1 MPLNIHYNSTKKLFS
16 EKRGCHME
24 FSYFLPV
31 NIQFGWNKV
40 DSVADYVASYGKKA
54 LIVTG
59 RTSAKKS
66 GLYDRVVAKLET
78 AHIDYVLFDQVD
90 ANPLTTTALAGAAL
104 AKSESCDVVIAIGGG
119 SIMDCAKGI
128 AFMAVNEGDINDYIF
143 NRKSSDN
150 ALPLIVIPTTC
161 GTGSEGNGF
170 GVLTNPETGD
180 KKSLR
185 CNAIVPKVSIV
196 DPAVMGTM
204 PPHVLASVGFD
215 ALCHNI
221 EAYTSKTAQPFTD
234 ALSYYAVTLLAQY
247 LVPLY
252 KHVKAVANGKPEVL
266 NEKQLTKAWESVT
279 LASTIGGMVIN
290 TAGVTLA
297 HGMEHPASGLKDI
310 THGVDLAVIEPA
322 VVEYTWSAN
331 PDKFGAL
338 ARIFNHGDGSELGE
352 ALRFIVHDLDL
363 TTNLTELGFTKEDIP
378 WLVDNVY
385 VVATGNIANT
395 VAEISREDI
404 EELYK
409 KMF

>member
-1 MPLNIHYNSTKKLFS
+1 
-16 EKRGCHME
+16 ME

-40 DSVADYVASYGKKA
+40 DSVAGFAAPYGKKA

-66 GLYDRVVAKLET
+66 GLYDRVVAKLDA
-78 AHIDYVLFDQVD
+78 AHIEHVLFDQVD
-90 ANPLTTTALAGAAL
+90 ANPLTTTALDGAAL
-104 AKSESCDVVIAIGGG
+104 AKSESCDMVIAIGGG

-128 AFMAVNEGDINDYIF
+128 AFMAVNDGDINDYIF
-143 NRKSSDN
+143 NRKTSDN

-234 ALSYYAVTLLAQY
+234 ALAHYAVTLLAQY

-252 KHVKAVANGKPEVL
+252 KHVKATAEDKPAVL

-310 THGVDLAVIEPA
+310 THGVGLAIIEPVA
-322 VVEYTWSAN
+322 VEYTWSAN

-352 ALRFIVHDLDL
+352 ALRLIVHDLDL
-363 TTNLTELGFTKEDIP
+363 TTNLTELGFTKKDIP

-404 EELYK
+404 EALYK

>member
-1 MPLNIHYNSTKKLFS
+1 
-16 EKRGCHME
+16 ME

-40 DSVADYVASYGKKA
+40 DGVAEFAAPYGKKA

-59 RTSAKKS
+59 RSSAKKS
-66 GLYDRVVAKLET
+66 GLYDRVVAKLDA
-78 AHIDYVLFDQVD
+78 AHIDHVLFDQVD
-90 ANPLTTTALAGAAL
+90 ANPLTTTALDGAAL
-104 AKSESCDVVIAIGGG
+104 AKSESCDLVIAIGGG

-128 AFMAVNEGDINDYIF
+128 AFMAVNDGDINDYIF
-143 NRKSSDN
+143 NRKTSDN

-234 ALSYYAVTLLAQY
+234 ALAHYAVTLLAQY

-252 KHVKAVANGKPEVL
+252 KHVKAIANNQEAVL
-266 NEKQLTKAWESVT
+266 NKKQLTKAWESVT

-290 TAGVTLA
+290 TAGVTLG

-310 THGVDLAVIEPA
+310 THGVGLAVIEPV

-331 PDKFGAL
+331 PEKFNSL
-338 ARIFNHGDGSELGE
+338 ARIFNHGDGSKLGE
-352 ALRFIVHDLDL
+352 ALRLIVHDLDL
-363 TTNLTELGFTKEDIP
+363 TTNLTELGFTKKDIP

-395 VAEISREDI
+395 VAEVSRNDI
-404 EELYK
+404 EVLYK
-409 KMF
+409 KML

>member
-1 MPLNIHYNSTKKLFS
+1 
-16 EKRGCHME
+16 ME

-31 NIQFGWNKV
+31 HIQFGWDKV
-40 DSVADYVASYGKKA
+40 DSVADFVKPYGNKA
-54 LIVTG
+54 LIITG

-66 GLYDRVVAKLET
+66 GLYDRVTAKLDA
-78 AHIDYVLFDQVD
+78 AHIEHVLFDQVD
-90 ANPLTTTALAGAAL
+90 ANPLKTTALDGAAL
-104 AKSESCDVVIAIGGG
+104 AKSESCDMVIAIGGG

-128 AFMAVNEGDINDYIF
+128 AFMAVNDGDINDYIF
-143 NRKSSDN
+143 NRKTSDK

-234 ALSYYAVTLLAQY
+234 ALAHYAVTLLAQY

-252 KHVKAVANGKPEVL
+252 KHVKAKAESKSAVL
-266 NEKQLTKAWESVT
+266 NETQLTKTWESVT

-310 THGVDLAVIEPA
+310 THGVGLAVIEPVA
-322 VVEYTWSAN
+322 VEYTWSAN

-352 ALRFIVHDLDL
+352 ALRLIVHDLDL

-395 VAEISREDI
+395 MADVSREDI
-404 EELYK
+404 EMLYK

>member
-1 MPLNIHYNSTKKLFS
+1 
-16 EKRGCHME
+16 ME

-31 NIQFGWNKV
+31 HIQFGWDKV
-40 DSVADYVASYGKKA
+40 DSVADFVKPYGNKA

-66 GLYDRVVAKLET
+66 GLYDRVTAKLDA
-78 AHIDYVLFDQVD
+78 AHIEHVLFDQVD
-90 ANPLTTTALAGAAL
+90 ANPLTTTALDGAAL
-104 AKSESCDVVIAIGGG
+104 AKSESCDMVIAIGGG

-143 NRKSSDN
+143 NRKTSDK

-234 ALSYYAVTLLAQY
+234 ALAHYAVTLLAQY
-247 LVPLY
+247 LVSLY
-252 KHVKAVANGKPEVL
+252 KHVKAMAEGKSAVL
-266 NEKQLTKAWESVT
+266 NETQLTKAWESVT

-297 HGMEHPASGLKDI
+297 HGMEHPASGLKNI
-310 THGVDLAVIEPA
+310 THGVGLAVIEPVA
-322 VVEYTWSAN
+322 VEYTWSAN

-352 ALRFIVHDLDL
+352 ALRLIVHDLDL

-395 VAEISREDI
+395 MANVSREDI
-404 EELYK
+404 EMLYK

>member
-1 MPLNIHYNSTKKLFS
+1 
-16 EKRGCHME
+16 ME

-31 NIQFGWNKV
+31 HIQFGWNKV
-40 DSVADYVASYGKKA
+40 DSVADFVAPYGKKA

-59 RTSAKKS
+59 RSSAKRS

-78 AHIDYVLFDQVD
+78 AHIDHVLFDQVD
-90 ANPLTTTALAGAAL
+90 ANPLTTTALEGAAL
-104 AKSESCDVVIAIGGG
+104 AKSESCDVVVAIGGG
-119 SIMDCAKGI
+119 SIMDCVKGI
-128 AFMAVNEGDINDYIF
+128 AFMAVNDGDINDYIF
-143 NRKSSDN
+143 NRKTSDN

-234 ALSYYAVTLLAQY
+234 ALAHYAVTLLAQY

-252 KHVKAVANGKPEVL
+252 KHVKATAEGKSAVL
-266 NEKQLTKAWESVT
+266 NEIQLTKAWESVT

-310 THGVDLAVIEPA
+310 THGVGLAIIEPVA
-322 VVEYTWSAN
+322 VEYTWSAN

-338 ARIFNHGDGSELGE
+338 ARIFNYGDGSELGE
-352 ALRFIVHDLDL
+352 ALRLVVHDLDL
-363 TTNLTELGFTKEDIP
+363 TTNLTELGFTKKDIP

-404 EELYK
+404 EALYK

>member
-1 MPLNIHYNSTKKLFS
+1 
-16 EKRGCHME
+16 ME

-40 DSVADYVASYGKKA
+40 DNVAEFAAPYGKKA

-66 GLYDRVVAKLET
+66 GLYDRVVAKLDA
-78 AHIDYVLFDQVD
+78 AHIDHVLFDQVD
-90 ANPLTTTALAGAAL
+90 ANPLTTTALDGAAL
-104 AKSESCDVVIAIGGG
+104 AKSESCDMVIAIGGG

-143 NRKSSDN
+143 NRKVSDN

-234 ALSYYAVTLLAQY
+234 ALAHYAVTLLAQY

-252 KHVKAVANGKPEVL
+252 KHVKATAEGKPAVL
-266 NEKQLTKAWESVT
+266 NEVQLTKAWESVT

-310 THGVDLAVIEPA
+310 THGIGLAIIEPVA
-322 VVEYTWSAN
+322 VEYTWSAN

-352 ALRFIVHDLDL
+352 ALRLIVHDLDL
-363 TTNLTELGFTKEDIP
+363 TTNLTELGFTKKDIP

-395 VAEISREDI
+395 VAEISRKDI
-404 EELYK
+404 EALYK

>member
-1 MPLNIHYNSTKKLFS
+1 
-16 EKRGCHME
+16 ME

-40 DSVADYVASYGKKA
+40 DSVADFVKPYGKKV

-66 GLYDRVVAKLET
+66 GLYDRVVTKLDN
-78 AHIDYVLFDQVD
+78 AQINHVLFDEVD
-90 ANPLTTTALAGAAL
+90 ANPLTTTAIKGSEL
-104 AKSESCDVVIAIGGG
+104 AKANGCEAIVAIGGG

-128 AFMAVNEGDINDYIF
+128 AFMAVNDGDINDYIF
-143 NRKSSDN
+143 NRKTSDN

-204 PPHVLASVGFD
+204 PSHVLASVGFD

-221 EAYTSKTAQPFTD
+221 EAYTSKTAQPFSD

-252 KHVKAVANGKPEVL
+252 KHVKAVANGKPIVL

-297 HGMEHPASGLKDI
+297 HGMEHPTSGLKDI
-310 THGVDLAVIEPA
+310 THGVGLAVIESV

-352 ALRFIVHDLDL
+352 ALRSIVHDLDL
-363 TTNLTELGFTKEDIP
+363 TTNLTELGFTKKDIP

-385 VVATGNIANT
+385 IVATGNIANT
-395 VAEISREDI
+395 VAEVSRKDI
-404 EELYK
+404 EVLYK

>member
-1 MPLNIHYNSTKKLFS
+1 
-16 EKRGCHME
+16 ME

-40 DSVADYVASYGKKA
+40 DSVAEFAVPYGKKV

-66 GLYDRVVAKLET
+66 GLYDRVVAKLDA
-78 AHIDYVLFDQVD
+78 AHINHVLFDQVD
-90 ANPLTTTALAGAAL
+90 ANPLTTTALDGAAL
-104 AKSESCDVVIAIGGG
+104 AKSESCDMVIAIGGG

-128 AFMAVNEGDINDYIF
+128 AFMAVNDGDINDYIF
-143 NRKSSDN
+143 NRKTSDN

-196 DPAVMGTM
+196 DPAVMGTV

-234 ALSYYAVTLLAQY
+234 ALAHYAVTLLAQY

-252 KHVKAVANGKPEVL
+252 KYVKAIANGQEAVL
-266 NEKQLTKAWESVT
+266 NKKQLTKAWESVT

-290 TAGVTLA
+290 TAGVTLG

-310 THGVDLAVIEPA
+310 THGVGLAVIEPV

-331 PDKFGAL
+331 PEKFNSL

-352 ALRFIVHDLDL
+352 ALRLIVHDLDL
-363 TTNLTELGFTKEDIP
+363 TTNLTELGFTKKDIP

-395 VAEISREDI
+395 VAKISREDI
-404 EELYK
+404 EVLYK

>member
-1 MPLNIHYNSTKKLFS
+1 
-16 EKRGCHME
+16 ME

-40 DSVADYVASYGKKA
+40 DSVADFVAPYGKKA

-59 RTSAKKS
+59 RTSAKRS
-66 GLYDRVVAKLET
+66 GLYDRVVAKLEA
-78 AHIDYVLFDQVD
+78 AHIDHVLFDQVD
-90 ANPLTTTALAGAAL
+90 ANPLTTTALEGAAL
-104 AKSESCDVVIAIGGG
+104 AKTESCDVVIAIGGG

-143 NRKSSDN
+143 NRKTGDN

-196 DPAVMGTM
+196 DPGVMGTM

-266 NEKQLTKAWESVT
+266 SEKQLTKAWEDVT

-310 THGVDLAVIEPA
+310 THGVGLAVIEPV

-363 TTNLTELGFTKEDIP
+363 TTNLTELGFTKKDIP

-395 VAEISREDI
+395 VAEINRKDI

>member
-1 MPLNIHYNSTKKLFS
+1 
-16 EKRGCHME
+16 ME

-40 DSVADYVASYGKKA
+40 DNVAEFAAPYGKKA

-66 GLYDRVVAKLET
+66 GLYDRVVAKLDA
-78 AHIDYVLFDQVD
+78 AHIEHVLFDQVD
-90 ANPLTTTALAGAAL
+90 ANPLTTTALDGAAL
-104 AKSESCDVVIAIGGG
+104 AKSESCDMVIAIGGG

-128 AFMAVNEGDINDYIF
+128 AFMTVNEGDINDYIF
-143 NRKSSDN
+143 NRKTSDN

-234 ALSYYAVTLLAQY
+234 ALAHYAVTLLAQY

-252 KHVKAVANGKPEVL
+252 KHVKAIANGQEAVL
-266 NEKQLTKAWESVT
+266 NKKQLTKAWESVT

-290 TAGVTLA
+290 TAGVTLG

-310 THGVDLAVIEPA
+310 THGVGLAVIEPV

-331 PDKFGAL
+331 PEKFNSL

-352 ALRFIVHDLDL
+352 ALRLIVHDLDL
-363 TTNLTELGFTKEDIP
+363 TTNLTELGFTKKDIP

-395 VAEISREDI
+395 VAEVSRNDI
-404 EELYK
+404 EVLYK
-409 KMF
+409 KML

>member
-1 MPLNIHYNSTKKLFS
+1 
-16 EKRGCHME
+16 ME

-31 NIQFGWNKV
+31 HIQFGWDKV
-40 DSVADYVASYGKKA
+40 DSVADFVKPYGNKA

-66 GLYDRVVAKLET
+66 GLYDRVTAKLDA
-78 AHIDYVLFDQVD
+78 AHIEHVLFDQVD
-90 ANPLTTTALAGAAL
+90 ANPLTTTALDGAAL
-104 AKSESCDVVIAIGGG
+104 AKSESCDMVIAIGGG

-128 AFMAVNEGDINDYIF
+128 AFMSVNEGDINDYIF
-143 NRKSSDN
+143 NRKTSDK

-234 ALSYYAVTLLAQY
+234 ALAHYAVTLLAQY

-252 KHVKAVANGKPEVL
+252 KHVKAMAEGKSAVL
-266 NEKQLTKAWESVT
+266 NETQLTKAWESVT

-310 THGVDLAVIEPA
+310 THGVGLAVIEPVA
-322 VVEYTWSAN
+322 VEYTWSAN
-331 PDKFGAL
+331 PDKFCAL

-352 ALRFIVHDLDL
+352 ALRLIVHDLDL

-395 VAEISREDI
+395 MANVSREDI
-404 EELYK
+404 EMLYK

>member
-1 MPLNIHYNSTKKLFS
+1 
-16 EKRGCHME
+16 ME

-40 DSVADYVASYGKKA
+40 DSVAEFAAPYGKKA

-59 RTSAKKS
+59 RSSAKKS
-66 GLYDRVVAKLET
+66 GLYDRVVAKLDA
-78 AHIDYVLFDQVD
+78 AHIEHVLFDQVD
-90 ANPLTTTALAGAAL
+90 ANPLTITALDGAAL
-104 AKSESCDVVIAIGGG
+104 AKSESCDMVIAIGGG

-128 AFMAVNEGDINDYIF
+128 AFMAVNDDDINDYIF
-143 NRKSSDN
+143 NRKTSDN

-234 ALSYYAVTLLAQY
+234 ALAHYAVTLLAQY

-252 KHVKAVANGKPEVL
+252 KYVKAIANSKPAVL

-290 TAGVTLA
+290 TAGVTLG

-310 THGVDLAVIEPA
+310 THGVGLAVIEPV

-331 PDKFGAL
+331 PEKFNAL

-352 ALRFIVHDLDL
+352 ALRLMVHELDL
-363 TTNLTELGFTKEDIP
+363 TTNLTELGFTKKDIP

-385 VVATGNIANT
+385 VVAAGNIANT
-395 VAEISREDI
+395 VAEVSRNDI
-404 EELYK
+404 EVLYK
-409 KMF
+409 KML

>member
-1 MPLNIHYNSTKKLFS
+1 
-16 EKRGCHME
+16 ME

-40 DSVADYVASYGKKA
+40 DNVAEFAAPYGKKA

-66 GLYDRVVAKLET
+66 GLYDRVVAKLDA
-78 AHIDYVLFDQVD
+78 AHIEHVLFDQVD
-90 ANPLTTTALAGAAL
+90 ANPLTTTALDGAAL
-104 AKSESCDVVIAIGGG
+104 AKSESCDMVIAIGGG

-128 AFMAVNEGDINDYIF
+128 AFMAVNDGDINDYIF
-143 NRKSSDN
+143 NRKTSDN

-234 ALSYYAVTLLAQY
+234 ALAHYAVTLLAQY

-252 KHVKAVANGKPEVL
+252 KHVKAIANGQEAVL
-266 NEKQLTKAWESVT
+266 NKKQLTKAWESVT

-290 TAGVTLA
+290 TAGVTLG

-310 THGVDLAVIEPA
+310 THGVGLAVIEPV

-331 PDKFGAL
+331 SEKFNSL
-338 ARIFNHGDGSELGE
+338 ARIFNYGDGSELGE
-352 ALRFIVHDLDL
+352 ALRLIVHDLDL
-363 TTNLTELGFTKEDIP
+363 TTNLTELGFTKKDIP

-395 VAEISREDI
+395 VAKISREDI
-404 EELYK
+404 EVLYK

>member
-1 MPLNIHYNSTKKLFS
+1 
-16 EKRGCHME
+16 ME

-40 DSVADYVASYGKKA
+40 DSVADFVASYGKKA

-90 ANPLTTTALAGAAL
+90 ANPLTTTALEGAAL
-104 AKSESCDVVIAIGGG
+104 AKSESCDMVIAIGGG

-128 AFMAVNEGDINDYIF
+128 AFMAVNDGDINDYIF
-143 NRKSSDN
+143 NRKTSDN

-266 NEKQLTKAWESVT
+266 NEKQLIKAWESVT

-310 THGVDLAVIEPA
+310 THGVGLAVIEPV

-363 TTNLTELGFTKEDIP
+363 TTNLTELGFTKKDIP

-395 VAEISREDI
+395 VAEINRKDI

>member
-1 MPLNIHYNSTKKLFS
+1 MQQLS
-16 EKRGCHME
+16 R
-24 FSYFLPV
+24 
-31 NIQFGWNKV
+31 
-40 DSVADYVASYGKKA
+40 
-54 LIVTG
+54 
-59 RTSAKKS
+59 
-66 GLYDRVVAKLET
+66 KLET
-78 AHIDYVLFDQVD
+78 NLKTLDGMFGTSADYYAKKIMIYHCRGCIVLFDGMASLNSLWALVLDGASRQAPPQSGANAQLTGEQVYALILQD
-90 ANPLTTTALAGAAL
+90 SAFPAESSPVEDLPDLVKRLTAGMAVL
-104 AKSESCDVVIAIGGG
+104 LLDG
-119 SIMDCAKGI
+119 CAKGI
-128 AFMAVNEGDINDYIF
+128 AFMAVNDGDINDYIF
-143 NRKSSDN
+143 NRKVSDN

-170 GVLTNPETGD
+170 GVLTNPKTGD

-196 DPAVMGTM
+196 DPGVMGTM

-234 ALSYYAVTLLAQY
+234 ALAHYAVTLLAQH

-252 KHVKAVANGKPEVL
+252 KHVKAAAEGKPAVL
-266 NEKQLTKAWESVT
+266 NEKQLTKAWEAVT
-279 LASTIGGMVIN
+279 LASTMGGMVIN

-310 THGVDLAVIEPA
+310 THGVGLAVIEPVA
-322 VVEYTWSAN
+322 VEYTWSAN

-352 ALRFIVHDLDL
+352 ALRLIVHDLDL
-363 TTNLTELGFTKEDIP
+363 TTNLTELGFTKKDIP

-395 VAEISREDI
+395 VAKISRKDI
-404 EELYK
+404 EALYK

>member
-1 MPLNIHYNSTKKLFS
+1 
-16 EKRGCHME
+16 ME

-40 DSVADYVASYGKKA
+40 DSVADYVAPYGKKA

-66 GLYDRVVAKLET
+66 GLYDRVVAKLEA
-78 AHIDYVLFDQVD
+78 AHIDHVLFDQVD
-90 ANPLTTTALAGAAL
+90 ANPLTTTALEGATL
-104 AKSESCDVVIAIGGG
+104 ANSENCDMVIAIGGG

-310 THGVDLAVIEPA
+310 THGMGLAVIEPV

-363 TTNLTELGFTKEDIP
+363 TTNLTELGFTKKDIP

-395 VAEISREDI
+395 VAEINRKDI

>member
-1 MPLNIHYNSTKKLFS
+1 
-16 EKRGCHME
+16 ME

-31 NIQFGWNKV
+31 HIQFGWDKV
-40 DSVADYVASYGKKA
+40 DSVADFVKPYGNKA

-66 GLYDRVVAKLET
+66 GLYDRVTAKLDA
-78 AHIDYVLFDQVD
+78 AHIEHVLFDQVD
-90 ANPLTTTALAGAAL
+90 ANPLTTTALDGAAL
-104 AKSESCDVVIAIGGG
+104 AKSESCDMVIAIGGG

-128 AFMAVNEGDINDYIF
+128 AFMSVNEGDINDYIF
-143 NRKSSDN
+143 NRKISDK

-221 EAYTSKTAQPFTD
+221 EAYTSRTAQPFTD
-234 ALSYYAVTLLAQY
+234 ALAHYAVTLLAQY

-252 KHVKAVANGKPEVL
+252 KHVKAKAESKSAIL
-266 NEKQLTKAWESVT
+266 NETQLIKAWEAVT

-310 THGVDLAVIEPA
+310 THGVGLAVIEPV

-331 PDKFGAL
+331 PDKFATL

-352 ALRFIVHDLDL
+352 ALHLIVHELDL
-363 TTNLTELGFTKEDIP
+363 TTNLTELGFTKKDIP

-395 VAEISREDI
+395 MADVSREDI
-404 EELYK
+404 EMLYK

>member
-1 MPLNIHYNSTKKLFS
+1 
-16 EKRGCHME
+16 ME

-40 DSVADYVASYGKKA
+40 DNVAEFAVPYGKKA

-59 RTSAKKS
+59 RSSAKKS
-66 GLYDRVVAKLET
+66 GLYDRVVARLDA
-78 AHIDYVLFDQVD
+78 AHIGHVLFDQVD
-90 ANPLTTTALAGAAL
+90 ANPLTTTALDGAAL
-104 AKSESCDVVIAIGGG
+104 AKSESCDMVIAIGGG

-143 NRKSSDN
+143 NRKTSDN

-204 PPHVLASVGFD
+204 PSHVLASVGFD

-234 ALSYYAVTLLAQY
+234 ALAHYAVTLLAQY

-252 KHVKAVANGKPEVL
+252 KHVKATAEGKPAVL
-266 NEKQLTKAWESVT
+266 NEIQLTKAWESVT

-310 THGVDLAVIEPA
+310 THGVGLAIIEPVA
-322 VVEYTWSAN
+322 VEYTWSAN

-338 ARIFNHGDGSELGE
+338 ARIFNYGDGSELGE
-352 ALRFIVHDLDL
+352 ALRLIVHDLDL
-363 TTNLTELGFTKEDIP
+363 TTNLTELGFTKKDIP

-385 VVATGNIANT
+385 IVATGNIANT
-395 VAEISREDI
+395 VAEISRDDI
-404 EELYK
+404 EALYK

>member
-1 MPLNIHYNSTKKLFS
+1 
-16 EKRGCHME
+16 ME

-40 DSVADYVASYGKKA
+40 DSVADFVKPYGKKV

-66 GLYDRVVAKLET
+66 GLYDRVVTKLDN
-78 AHIDYVLFDQVD
+78 AQINHVLFDEVD
-90 ANPLTTTALAGAAL
+90 ANPLTTTAIKGSEL
-104 AKSESCDVVIAIGGG
+104 AKANGCEAIVAIGGG

-128 AFMAVNEGDINDYIF
+128 AFMAVNDDDINDYIF
-143 NRKSSDN
+143 NRKTSDN

-204 PPHVLASVGFD
+204 PSHVLASVGFD
-215 ALCHNI
+215 ALCHNV

-252 KHVKAVANGKPEVL
+252 KHVKAVANGKPIVL

-310 THGVDLAVIEPA
+310 THGVGLAVIEPV

-331 PDKFGAL
+331 SDKFGAL

-352 ALRFIVHDLDL
+352 ALRSIVHDLDL
-363 TTNLTELGFTKEDIP
+363 TTNLTELGFTKKDIP

-395 VAEISREDI
+395 VAEVSRKDI
-404 EELYK
+404 EVLYK

>member
-1 MPLNIHYNSTKKLFS
+1 
-16 EKRGCHME
+16 ME

-40 DSVADYVASYGKKA
+40 DNVAEFVAPYGKKA

-66 GLYDRVVAKLET
+66 GLYDRVVAKLDA
-78 AHIDYVLFDQVD
+78 AHIGHVLFDQVD
-90 ANPLTTTALAGAAL
+90 ANPLTTTALDGAAL
-104 AKSESCDVVIAIGGG
+104 AKSESCDMVIAIGGG

-143 NRKSSDN
+143 NRKVSDN

-204 PPHVLASVGFD
+204 PSHVLASVGFD

-234 ALSYYAVTLLAQY
+234 ALAHYAVTLLAQY

-252 KHVKAVANGKPEVL
+252 KHVKATAEGKPAVL
-266 NEKQLTKAWESVT
+266 NEIQLTKAWESVT

-310 THGVDLAVIEPA
+310 THGIGLAVIEPVA
-322 VVEYTWSAN
+322 VEYTWSAN
-331 PDKFGAL
+331 PDKFGVL

-352 ALRFIVHDLDL
+352 ALRLVVHDLDL
-363 TTNLTELGFTKEDIP
+363 TTNLTELGFTKKDIP

-395 VAEISREDI
+395 VAKISREDI
-404 EELYK
+404 EALYK

>member
-1 MPLNIHYNSTKKLFS
+1 
-16 EKRGCHME
+16 ME

-31 NIQFGWNKV
+31 HIQFGWDKV
-40 DSVADYVASYGKKA
+40 DSVADFVKPYGNKA

-66 GLYDRVVAKLET
+66 GLYDRVTAKLDA
-78 AHIDYVLFDQVD
+78 AHIEHVLFDQVD
-90 ANPLTTTALAGAAL
+90 ANPLTTTALDGAAL
-104 AKSESCDVVIAIGGG
+104 AKSESCDMVIAIGGG

-143 NRKSSDN
+143 NRKTSDK

-196 DPAVMGTM
+196 DPAVMGTI

-234 ALSYYAVTLLAQY
+234 ALAHYAVTLLAQY

-252 KHVKAVANGKPEVL
+252 KHVKAMAEGKSAVL
-266 NEKQLTKAWESVT
+266 NETQLTKAWESVT

-310 THGVDLAVIEPA
+310 THGVGLAVIEPVA
-322 VVEYTWSAN
+322 VEYTWSAN

-352 ALRFIVHDLDL
+352 ALRLIVHDLDL

-395 VAEISREDI
+395 VADVSREDI
-404 EELYK
+404 EMLYK

>member
-1 MPLNIHYNSTKKLFS
+1 
-16 EKRGCHME
+16 ME

-31 NIQFGWNKV
+31 HIQFGWDKV
-40 DSVADYVASYGKKA
+40 DSVADFAKPYGNKA

-66 GLYDRVVAKLET
+66 GLYDRVTAKLDA
-78 AHIDYVLFDQVD
+78 AHIEHVLFDQVD
-90 ANPLTTTALAGAAL
+90 ANPLTTTALDGAAL
-104 AKSESCDVVIAIGGG
+104 AKSESCDMVIAIGGG

-128 AFMAVNEGDINDYIF
+128 AFMSVNEGDINDYIF
-143 NRKSSDN
+143 NRKTSDK

-234 ALSYYAVTLLAQY
+234 ALAHYAVTLLAQY

-252 KHVKAVANGKPEVL
+252 KHVKAMAEGKSAVL
-266 NEKQLTKAWESVT
+266 NETQLTKAWESVT
-279 LASTIGGMVIN
+279 LASTIGGMAIN

-310 THGVDLAVIEPA
+310 THGVGLAVIEPVA
-322 VVEYTWSAN
+322 VEYTWSAN

-352 ALRFIVHDLDL
+352 ALRLIVHDLDL

-395 VAEISREDI
+395 MANVSREDI
-404 EELYK
+404 EMLYK

>member
-1 MPLNIHYNSTKKLFS
+1 
-16 EKRGCHME
+16 ME

-31 NIQFGWNKV
+31 HIQFGWDKV
-40 DSVADYVASYGKKA
+40 DSVADFVKPYGNKA

-66 GLYDRVVAKLET
+66 GLYDRVTAKLDA
-78 AHIDYVLFDQVD
+78 AHIEHVLFDQVD
-90 ANPLTTTALAGAAL
+90 ANPLTTTALDGAAL
-104 AKSESCDVVIAIGGG
+104 AKSESCDMVIAIGGG

-128 AFMAVNEGDINDYIF
+128 AFMSVNEGDINDYIF
-143 NRKSSDN
+143 NRKTSDK

-234 ALSYYAVTLLAQY
+234 ALAHYAVTLLAQY

-252 KHVKAVANGKPEVL
+252 KHVKAMAEGKSAVL
-266 NEKQLTKAWESVT
+266 NETQLTKAWESVT

-310 THGVDLAVIEPA
+310 THGVGLAVIEPVA
-322 VVEYTWSAN
+322 VEYTWSAN
-331 PDKFGAL
+331 PDKFATL

-352 ALRFIVHDLDL
+352 ALGLIVHELDL
-363 TTNLTELGFTKEDIP
+363 TTNLTELGFTKKDIP

-395 VAEISREDI
+395 VADVSREDI
-404 EELYK
+404 EMLYK

>member
-1 MPLNIHYNSTKKLFS
+1 
-16 EKRGCHME
+16 ME

-31 NIQFGWNKV
+31 HIQFGWDKV
-40 DSVADYVASYGKKA
+40 DSVADFVKPYVNKA

-66 GLYDRVVAKLET
+66 GLYDRVTAKLDA
-78 AHIDYVLFDQVD
+78 AHIEHVLFDQVD
-90 ANPLTTTALAGAAL
+90 ANPLTTTALDGATL
-104 AKSESCDVVIAIGGG
+104 AKSESCDMVIAIGGG

-143 NRKSSDN
+143 NRKTSDK

-196 DPAVMGTM
+196 DPAVMGTI

-234 ALSYYAVTLLAQY
+234 ALAHYAVTLLAQY

-252 KHVKAVANGKPEVL
+252 KHVKAKAESKSAVL
-266 NEKQLTKAWESVT
+266 NETQLTKAWESVT

-310 THGVDLAVIEPA
+310 THGVGLAVIEPVA
-322 VVEYTWSAN
+322 VEYTWSAN

-352 ALRFIVHDLDL
+352 ALRLIVHDLGL

-395 VAEISREDI
+395 MADVSREDI
-404 EELYK
+404 EMLYK

>member
-1 MPLNIHYNSTKKLFS
+1 
-16 EKRGCHME
+16 ME

-40 DSVADYVASYGKKA
+40 DNVADFAAPYGKKA

-66 GLYDRVVAKLET
+66 GLYDRVVAKLDA
-78 AHIDYVLFDQVD
+78 AHIEHVLFDQVD
-90 ANPLTTTALAGAAL
+90 ANPLTTTALDGAAL
-104 AKSESCDVVIAIGGG
+104 AKSESCDMVIAIGGG

-128 AFMAVNEGDINDYIF
+128 AFMAVNDGDINDYIF
-143 NRKSSDN
+143 NRKTSDN

-234 ALSYYAVTLLAQY
+234 ALAHYAVILLAQY

-252 KHVKAVANGKPEVL
+252 KHVKAIANGQEAVL
-266 NEKQLTKAWESVT
+266 NKKQLTKAWESVT

-290 TAGVTLA
+290 TAGVTLG

-310 THGVDLAVIEPA
+310 THGVGLAVIEPV

-331 PDKFGAL
+331 TEKFNSL

-352 ALRFIVHDLDL
+352 ALRLMVHELDL
-363 TTNLTELGFTKEDIP
+363 TTNLTELGFTKKDIP

-395 VAEISREDI
+395 VAEVSRNDI
-404 EELYK
+404 EVLYK
-409 KMF
+409 KML

>member
-1 MPLNIHYNSTKKLFS
+1 
-16 EKRGCHME
+16 ME

-31 NIQFGWNKV
+31 HIQFGWDKV
-40 DSVADYVASYGKKA
+40 DSVADFVKPYGNKA

-59 RTSAKKS
+59 RISAKKS
-66 GLYDRVVAKLET
+66 GLYDRVTAKLDA
-78 AHIDYVLFDQVD
+78 AHIEHVLFDQVD
-90 ANPLTTTALAGAAL
+90 ANPLTTTALDGATL
-104 AKSESCDVVIAIGGG
+104 AKSESCDMVIAIGGG

-143 NRKSSDN
+143 NRKTSDK

-234 ALSYYAVTLLAQY
+234 ALAHYAVTLLAQY

-252 KHVKAVANGKPEVL
+252 KHVKAMAESKAAVL
-266 NEKQLTKAWESVT
+266 NETQLTKAWESVT

-297 HGMEHPASGLKDI
+297 HGMEHPASGLKNI
-310 THGVDLAVIEPA
+310 THGVGLAVIEPVA
-322 VVEYTWSAN
+322 VEYTWSAN

-352 ALRFIVHDLDL
+352 ALRLIVHDLDL
-363 TTNLTELGFTKEDIP
+363 TTNLTELGFTKKDIP

-395 VAEISREDI
+395 VAEISRKDI
-404 EELYK
+404 EVLYK

>member
-1 MPLNIHYNSTKKLFS
+1 
-16 EKRGCHME
+16 ME

-40 DSVADYVASYGKKA
+40 DNIDNFAAPYGKKA

-59 RTSAKKS
+59 RSSAKKS
-66 GLYDRVVAKLET
+66 GLYDRVVAKLDA
-78 AHIDYVLFDQVD
+78 AHIDHVLFDQVD
-90 ANPLTTTALAGAAL
+90 ANPLTTTALDGAAL
-104 AKSESCDVVIAIGGG
+104 AKSESCDMVIAIGGG

-128 AFMAVNEGDINDYIF
+128 AFMAVNDGDINDYIF
-143 NRKSSDN
+143 NRKVSDN

-196 DPAVMGTM
+196 DPGVMGTM

-234 ALSYYAVTLLAQY
+234 ALAHYAVTLLAQY

-252 KHVKAVANGKPEVL
+252 KHVKATAEGKPAVL
-266 NEKQLTKAWESVT
+266 NEKQLTKAWEAVT

-310 THGVDLAVIEPA
+310 THGVGLAIIEPVA
-322 VVEYTWSAN
+322 VEYTWSAN
-331 PDKFGAL
+331 PDKFDAL

-352 ALRFIVHDLDL
+352 ALRLIVHDLDL
-363 TTNLTELGFTKEDIP
+363 TTNLTELGFTKKDIP

-395 VAEISREDI
+395 VADVSREDI
-404 EELYK
+404 EMLYK

>member
-1 MPLNIHYNSTKKLFS
+1 
-16 EKRGCHME
+16 ME

-40 DSVADYVASYGKKA
+40 DSVAEFAAPYGKKA

-59 RTSAKKS
+59 RSSAKKS
-66 GLYDRVVAKLET
+66 GLYDRVVAKLDT
-78 AHIDYVLFDQVD
+78 AHIEHVLFDQVD
-90 ANPLTTTALAGAAL
+90 ANPLTITALDGAAL
-104 AKSESCDVVIAIGGG
+104 AKSESCDMVIAIGGG

-128 AFMAVNEGDINDYIF
+128 AFMAVNDGDINDYIF
-143 NRKSSDN
+143 NRKTSDN

-204 PPHVLASVGFD
+204 PPHVLSSVGFD

-234 ALSYYAVTLLAQY
+234 ALAHYAVTLLAQY

-252 KHVKAVANGKPEVL
+252 KHVKAIANGQQPIL

-290 TAGVTLA
+290 TAGVTLG

-310 THGVDLAVIEPA
+310 THGVGLAVIEPV

-331 PDKFGAL
+331 PEKFNAL

-352 ALRFIVHDLDL
+352 ALRLMVHELDL
-363 TTNLTELGFTKEDIP
+363 TTNLTELGFTKKDIP

-385 VVATGNIANT
+385 VVAAGNIANT
-395 VAEISREDI
+395 VAEVSRNDI
-404 EELYK
+404 EVLYK

>member
-1 MPLNIHYNSTKKLFS
+1 
-16 EKRGCHME
+16 ME

-40 DSVADYVASYGKKA
+40 DSVADFVKPYGKKV

-66 GLYDRVVAKLET
+66 GLYDRVVTKLDN
-78 AHIDYVLFDQVD
+78 AQINHVLFDEVD
-90 ANPLTTTALAGAAL
+90 ANPLTTTAIKGSEL
-104 AKSESCDVVIAIGGG
+104 AKANGCEAIVAIGGG

-128 AFMAVNEGDINDYIF
+128 AFMAVNDDDINDYIF
-143 NRKSSDN
+143 NRKTSDN

-204 PPHVLASVGFD
+204 PSHVLASVGFD
-215 ALCHNI
+215 ALCHNV

-252 KHVKAVANGKPEVL
+252 KHVKAVANGKPIVL

-297 HGMEHPASGLKDI
+297 HGMEHPTSGLKDI
-310 THGVDLAVIEPA
+310 THGVGLAVIEPV

-352 ALRFIVHDLDL
+352 ALRSIVHDLDL
-363 TTNLTELGFTKEDIP
+363 TTNLTELGFTKKDIP

-395 VAEISREDI
+395 VAEVSRKDI
-404 EELYK
+404 EVLYK

>member
-90 ANPLTTTALAGAAL
+90 ANPLTTTALEGAAL

-310 THGVDLAVIEPA
+310 THGVGLAVIEPV

-363 TTNLTELGFTKEDIP
+363 TTNLTELGFTKKDIP

-395 VAEISREDI
+395 MAEISREDI
-404 EELYK
+404 EVLYK

>member
-1 MPLNIHYNSTKKLFS
+1 
-16 EKRGCHME
+16 ME

-31 NIQFGWNKV
+31 NIQYGWNKV
-40 DSVADYVASYGKKA
+40 DGVAEFAAPYGKKA

-59 RTSAKKS
+59 RSSAKKS
-66 GLYDRVVAKLET
+66 GLYDRVVAKLDA
-78 AHIDYVLFDQVD
+78 AHIDHVLFDQVD
-90 ANPLTTTALAGAAL
+90 ANPLTTTALDGAAL
-104 AKSESCDVVIAIGGG
+104 AKSESCDLVIAIGGG

-128 AFMAVNEGDINDYIF
+128 AFMAVNDGDINDYIF
-143 NRKSSDN
+143 NRKTSDN

-234 ALSYYAVTLLAQY
+234 ALAHYAVTLLAQY

-252 KHVKAVANGKPEVL
+252 KHVKAIANGQEAVL
-266 NEKQLTKAWESVT
+266 NKKQLTKAWESVT

-290 TAGVTLA
+290 TAGVTLG

-310 THGVDLAVIEPA
+310 THGVGLAVIEPV

-331 PDKFGAL
+331 SEKFNSL

-352 ALRFIVHDLDL
+352 ALRLIVHDLDL
-363 TTNLTELGFTKEDIP
+363 TTNLTELGFTKKDIP

-395 VAEISREDI
+395 VAEVSRNDI
-404 EELYK
+404 EVLYK
-409 KMF
+409 KML

>member
-1 MPLNIHYNSTKKLFS
+1 
-16 EKRGCHME
+16 ME

-31 NIQFGWNKV
+31 HIQFGWDKV
-40 DSVADYVASYGKKA
+40 DSVASFAKPYGNKA

-66 GLYDRVVAKLET
+66 GLYDRVTAKLDA
-78 AHIDYVLFDQVD
+78 AHIEHVLFDQVD
-90 ANPLTTTALAGAAL
+90 ANPLTTTALDGAAL
-104 AKSESCDVVIAIGGG
+104 AKSESCDMVIAIGGG

-143 NRKSSDN
+143 NRKISDK

-234 ALSYYAVTLLAQY
+234 ALAHYAVTLLAQY

-252 KHVKAVANGKPEVL
+252 KHVKAMAEGKSSVL
-266 NEKQLTKAWESVT
+266 NETQLTKAWESVT

-310 THGVDLAVIEPA
+310 THGVGLAVIEPVA
-322 VVEYTWSAN
+322 VEYTWSAN

-352 ALRFIVHDLDL
+352 ALRLIVHDLDL

-395 VAEISREDI
+395 VADVSREDI
-404 EELYK
+404 EMLYK

>member
-1 MPLNIHYNSTKKLFS
+1 
-16 EKRGCHME
+16 ME

-31 NIQFGWNKV
+31 HIQFGWDKV
-40 DSVADYVASYGKKA
+40 DSVADFAKPYGDKA

-66 GLYDRVVAKLET
+66 GLYDRVTAKLDA
-78 AHIDYVLFDQVD
+78 AHIEHVLFDQVD
-90 ANPLTTTALAGAAL
+90 ANPLTTTALDGAAL
-104 AKSESCDVVIAIGGG
+104 AKSESCDMVIAIGGG

-143 NRKSSDN
+143 NRKISDK

-234 ALSYYAVTLLAQY
+234 ALAHYAVTLLAQY

-252 KHVKAVANGKPEVL
+252 KYVKATAEGKPAVL
-266 NEKQLTKAWESVT
+266 NETQLTKAWESVT

-310 THGVDLAVIEPA
+310 THGVGLAIIEPVA
-322 VVEYTWSAN
+322 VEYTWSAN
-331 PDKFGAL
+331 PDKFGVL

-352 ALRFIVHDLDL
+352 ALRLIVHDLGL
-363 TTNLTELGFTKEDIP
+363 TTNLTELGFMKKDIP

-395 VAEISREDI
+395 VAEISRKDI

>member
-1 MPLNIHYNSTKKLFS
+1 MD
-16 EKRGCHME
+16 

-40 DSVADYVASYGKKA
+40 DSVAEFAIPYGKKA

-66 GLYDRVVAKLET
+66 GLYDRVVAKLDA
-78 AHIDYVLFDQVD
+78 AHINHVLFDQVD
-90 ANPLTTTALAGAAL
+90 ANPLTTTALDGAAL
-104 AKSESCDVVIAIGGG
+104 AKSESCDMVIAIGGG

-128 AFMAVNEGDINDYIF
+128 AFMAVNDGDINDYIF
-143 NRKSSDN
+143 NRKTSDN

-196 DPAVMGTM
+196 DPAVMGTV

-234 ALSYYAVTLLAQY
+234 ALAHYAVTLLAQY

-252 KHVKAVANGKPEVL
+252 KYVKAIANGQEAVL
-266 NEKQLTKAWESVT
+266 NKKQLTKAWESVT

-290 TAGVTLA
+290 TAGVTLG

-310 THGVDLAVIEPA
+310 THGVGLAVIEPV

-331 PDKFGAL
+331 PEKFNSL

-352 ALRFIVHDLDL
+352 ALRLIVHDLDL
-363 TTNLTELGFTKEDIP
+363 TANLTELGFTKKDIP

-404 EELYK
+404 EVLYK

>member
-1 MPLNIHYNSTKKLFS
+1 
-16 EKRGCHME
+16 ME

-40 DSVADYVASYGKKA
+40 DSVADFVKPYGKKV

-66 GLYDRVVAKLET
+66 GLYDRVVTKLDN
-78 AHIDYVLFDQVD
+78 AQINHVLFDEVD
-90 ANPLTTTALAGAAL
+90 ANPLTTTAIKGSEL
-104 AKSESCDVVIAIGGG
+104 AKANGCEAIVAIGGG

-128 AFMAVNEGDINDYIF
+128 AFMAVNDGDINDYIF
-143 NRKSSDN
+143 NRKTSDN

-204 PPHVLASVGFD
+204 PSHVLASVGFD
-215 ALCHNI
+215 ALCHNV

-234 ALSYYAVTLLAQY
+234 ALSYHAVTLLAQY

-252 KHVKAVANGKPEVL
+252 KHVKAVANGKPIVL

-310 THGVDLAVIEPA
+310 THGVGLAVIEPV

-331 PDKFGAL
+331 SDKFGAL

-352 ALRFIVHDLDL
+352 ALRSIVHDLDL
-363 TTNLTELGFTKEDIP
+363 TTNLTELGFTKKDIP

-395 VAEISREDI
+395 VAEVSRKDI
-404 EELYK
+404 EVLYK

>member
-1 MPLNIHYNSTKKLFS
+1 
-16 EKRGCHME
+16 ME

-31 NIQFGWNKV
+31 HIQFGWDKV
-40 DSVADYVASYGKKA
+40 DSVADFVKPYGNKA
-54 LIVTG
+54 LIITG

-66 GLYDRVVAKLET
+66 GLYDRVTAKLDA
-78 AHIDYVLFDQVD
+78 AHIEHVLFDQVD
-90 ANPLTTTALAGAAL
+90 ANPLTTTALDGAAL
-104 AKSESCDVVIAIGGG
+104 AKSESCDMVIAIGGG

-128 AFMAVNEGDINDYIF
+128 AFMAVNDGDINDYIF
-143 NRKSSDN
+143 NRKTSDK

-234 ALSYYAVTLLAQY
+234 ALAHYAVTLLAQY

-252 KHVKAVANGKPEVL
+252 KHVKAKAESKSAVL
-266 NEKQLTKAWESVT
+266 NETQLTKAWESVT

-310 THGVDLAVIEPA
+310 THGVGLAVIEPVA
-322 VVEYTWSAN
+322 VEYTWSAN

-352 ALRFIVHDLDL
+352 ALRLIVHDLGL

-395 VAEISREDI
+395 MADVSREDI
-404 EELYK
+404 EMLYK

>member
-1 MPLNIHYNSTKKLFS
+1 
-16 EKRGCHME
+16 ME

-31 NIQFGWNKV
+31 HIQFGWDKV
-40 DSVADYVASYGKKA
+40 DSVADFVKPYGNKA
-54 LIVTG
+54 LIITG

-66 GLYDRVVAKLET
+66 GLYDRVTAKLDA
-78 AHIDYVLFDQVD
+78 AHIEHVLFDQVD
-90 ANPLTTTALAGAAL
+90 ANPLTTTALDGAAL
-104 AKSESCDVVIAIGGG
+104 AKSESCDMVIAIGGG

-128 AFMAVNEGDINDYIF
+128 AFMAVNDGDINDYIF
-143 NRKSSDN
+143 NRKTSDK
-150 ALPLIVIPTTC
+150 ALPIIVIPTTC

-234 ALSYYAVTLLAQY
+234 ALAHYAVTLLAQY

-252 KHVKAVANGKPEVL
+252 KHVKAKAESKSAVL
-266 NEKQLTKAWESVT
+266 NETQLTKAWESVT

-310 THGVDLAVIEPA
+310 THGVGLAVIEPV

-352 ALRFIVHDLDL
+352 ALRLIVHDLDL

-395 VAEISREDI
+395 MADVSREDI
-404 EELYK
+404 EMLYK